1 MVLSFAYGG
10 LTFEC
15 FDHSVFWPFNVLTLQ
30 FYLPVTHYR
39 PSTPLFG
46 KIGYEMFHG
55 ILLMIYAG
63 SENGDKERSLV
74 HVQPGMQKPQ
84 HSSINFAVPNKTS
97 IHTQIQKWHWFT
109 YWNYTWDNCPACR
122 TYEIATRFWVVVICP
137 IIKCLTVL
145 EFSFIL
151 FDLCLF
157 ITIFNFILNY
167 VLIVTFWI
175 FTYHKIWILLI
186 IYCFIW
192 SYWMIYFLTCL
203 EVFWGAVS

>member
-1 MVLSFAYGG
+1 MALSFAYGG

-55 ILLMIYAG
+55 ILLMIYAV

-97 IHTQIQKWHWFT
+97 IHTRIQKWHWFT
-109 YWNYTWDNCPACR
+109 YWKYTWDNCGDLSHYQVPHCITVFFYFVWFVFIHHNFQFYFELC
-122 TYEIATRFWVVVICP
+122 TYCN
-137 IIKCLTVL
+137 
-145 EFSFIL
+145 IL
-151 FDLCLF
+151 D
-157 ITIFNFILNY
+157 
-167 VLIVTFWI
+167 
-175 FTYHKIWILLI
+175 
-186 IYCFIW
+186 IYL
-192 SYWMIYFLTCL
+192 S
-203 EVFWGAVS
+203 